1 MNLAA
6 VAGSSGSHSRVE
18 AAPEIQ
24 AAIENCKRVGW
35 SERAV
40 YHAITVIA
48 LFNFYNAW
56 VDCSGVDAL
65 TAEGYEQSGKRLK
78 ARGYL
83 MHQEIA
89 AADHAD
95 GR

>member
-1 MNLAA
+1 MNLVA
-6 VAGSSGSHSRVE
+6 VAGSAGDRPRFDS
-18 AAPEIQ
+18 APEIRT
-24 AAIENCKRVGW
+24 AIENCKRAGW

-56 VDCSGVDAL
+56 VDCSGVEPL

-78 ARGYL
+78 TRGYM
-83 MHQEIA
+83 MHREIA
-89 AADHAD
+89 AADE
-95 GR
+95 RR